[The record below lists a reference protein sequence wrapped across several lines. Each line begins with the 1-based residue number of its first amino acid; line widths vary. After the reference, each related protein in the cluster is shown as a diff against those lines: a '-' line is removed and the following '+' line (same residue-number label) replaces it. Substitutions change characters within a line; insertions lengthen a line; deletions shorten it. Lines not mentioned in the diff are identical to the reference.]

1 MTALH
6 DEHLPGVALHRLN
19 VECKLCNLPGIALQE
34 LLRQLLPLLPRL
46 MPLRPRTT
54 TATTTGAAAT
64 ATTTAAMMNTC
75 EAERKNSLAKKK
87 SSFSNW
93 FIPMIVG
100 SVYLLGPIYFFVI
113 VFSGEGKHLE
123 LARKAKKLREFQVR
137 AKYYATARK
146 Q

>member
-6 DEHLPGVALHRLN
+6 DEHLPGVALQRLN
-19 VECKLCNLPGIALQE
+19 VECKMCILRGIALQE

-75 EAERKNSLAKKK
+75 EAERKIAWQKK

-123 LARKAKKLREFQVR
+123 LARKAKKLREFQVQ
-137 AKYYATARK
+137 AKYYETARK

>member
-6 DEHLPGVALHRLN
+6 DEHLPGVALQRLN
-19 VECKLCNLPGIALQE
+19 VECKMCILRGIALQE

-75 EAERKNSLAKKK
+75 EAERKIAWQKK

-137 AKYYATARK
+137 AKYYGTARK